1 MKRIFALLL
10 GLSLLLCAGC
20 ASARKVDGP
29 ESLPGDTDALVLL
42 EAKAAG
48 DAVVVIASAA
58 TFSADGTSFTYSE
71 EIPYSFAVSH
81 EAFQASLYDVDGN
94 MRQYADGDSFCE
106 AVAALNAEGKRPVCD
121 YSFDQEGRLIALHTW
136 TR

>member
-20 ASARKVDGP
+20 ASAWKVDGP

-42 EAKAAG
+42 EAKDAG
-48 DAVVVIASAA
+48 DAVVIIASAA
-58 TFSADGTSFTYSE
+58 TFSADGMSFTYSE

-81 EAFQASLYDVDGN
+81 EAFQASLYDV
-94 MRQYADGDSFCE
+94 DGDSFCE

-121 YSFDQEGRLIALHTW
+121 YSFDQEGRLIALHTR